1 MKIEITLTW
10 FVILVIIFSVI
21 QFIAS
26 VWIKSELEKS
36 IAARYDRVQEDY
48 KYNLKVRERAEKV
61 AEYMALQTNLKESSP
76 QNEYD
81 RVNKLGW
88 ELAMWLPADLYRK
101 VAQSATRPSLKD
113 RFETVIEVRK
123 LLLGDKA
130 GDLTW
135 NDMMFHA
142 PGIGKNK
149 KE

>member
-36 IAARYDRVQEDY
+36 IAARYDRVLEDY

-81 RVNKLGW
+81 TVNKLGW
-88 ELAMWLPADLYRK
+88 ELAMWLPADVYRK
-101 VAQSATRPSLKD
+101 VTQAATRPTLKE

-135 NDMMFHA
+135 NDVMFHA
-142 PGIGKNK
+142 PGIGKHNK
-149 KE
+149 